1 MKKLRAFCLP
11 IRQDRPR
18 GDSVK
23 TEYDESQGIA
33 LAESDEEAAETSLL
47 RSYAD
52 GSETIS
58 GYFLW
63 KRPVN
68 GSAKPEGLKRAVGHG
83 QTARFRNAGAR
94 GQGERGS
101 LWRS

>member
-1 MKKLRAFCLP
+1 MP

-18 GDSVK
+18 GNPVK
-23 TEYDESQGIA
+23 TEYASAKAAA
-33 LAESDEEAAETSLL
+33 LAETDEEAVEISLPAHL
-47 RSYAD
+47 RMAAKRSAAIFC
-52 GSETIS
+52 GSVRRTV
-58 GYFLW
+58 
-63 KRPVN
+63 PQ
-68 GSAKPEGLKRAVGHG
+68 KPEGLKQAVG